1 MNGISR
7 VISIGWDIDAVLEN
21 GRRSERF
28 ITRQENPKTAVTEN
42 FHTSN
47 FETKWGS
54 HELWGASITE
64 RNKLGKKEKTR
75 SLNHFS
81 EG

>member
-28 ITRQENPKTAVTEN
+28 ITRQENTKAAVTEN
-42 FHTSN
+42 FHTTNLEQKGVLTSC
-47 FETKWGS
+47 
-54 HELWGASITE
+54 GAQA
-64 RNKLGKKEKTR
+64 
-75 SLNHFS
+75 
-81 EG
+81 

>member
-1 MNGISR
+1 MGY
-7 VISIGWDIDAVLEN
+7 IDAVLEN

-28 ITRQENPKTAVTEN
+28 ITPQENPKAAVTEN
-42 FHTSN
+42 FHTSH

-54 HELWGASITE
+54 HELWGASKTE

-75 SLNHFS
+75 NLNHFS